1 MSKESIKQ
9 RSTNIELLRII
20 SMLMILTL
28 HYLGGGKVLENVR
41 FGSANYFI
49 MWTLEAVC
57 FVSVNCYVLISGY
70 FLVNS
75 KFKLNKLILLWS
87 EVFFYSIIIY
97 FSLLAT
103 GIVHLSLKDL
113 AFAMFPIITR
123 KWWFASCYIALYI
136 LVPFLNIAAK
146 AMSKTQMEALIIVS
160 TIMLCLP
167 HDTFNVAGGYSLI
180 WFIFLYFA
188 AAYLRLHKPN
198 FKYLNNKTH
207 CFIMFIVFS
216 LVVALIKFIKAFILI
231 KLKGN
236 EIMPFFLYSYNSIF
250 ILIASIM
257 LFMFFLKVD
266 IKNKMLCKFINI
278 TASLTFGIYLI
289 HAHFALRD
297 KLWVYLGSQKYLDSP
312 LMIFHL
318 TLCVLLVFTV
328 CGIIEYLRKLLFKGL
343 KIEYLIEKIS
353 LNISNKLKDLNSNT

>member
-1 MSKESIKQ
+1 MPKESIKQ

-28 HYLGGGKVLENVR
+28 HYLGQGQVLKNLH

-49 MWTLEAVC
+49 MWTIEAVC
-57 FVSVNCYVLISGY
+57 FVPVNCYVLISGY

-87 EVFFYSIIIY
+87 QVFFYSIIIY
-97 FSLLAT
+97 FILLAT
-103 GIVHLSLKDL
+103 GMTNLNSKDL
-113 AFAMFPIITR
+113 IFATFPIITR
-123 KWWFASCYIALYI
+123 KWWFISCYIAFYI

-146 AMSKTQMEALIIVS
+146 AMSKTQMKTLIIIS
-160 TIMLCLP
+160 TIMFCLP
-167 HDTFNVAGGYSLI
+167 YDTLNIAGGYSLI
-180 WFIFLYFA
+180 WFIFLYFV

-231 KLKGN
+231 KLKGD

-250 ILIASIM
+250 ILISSIM

-266 IKNKMLCKFINI
+266 IKNKTLCKLINM
-278 TASLTFGIYLI
+278 TASLTFGIFLI
-289 HAHFALRD
+289 HSHFALRD
-297 KLWVYLGSQKYLDSP
+297 KLWIYLGSQKYLDSP

-318 TLCVLLVFTV
+318 ILCVLLVFAA
-328 CGIIEYLRKLLFKGL
+328 CGIIEYLRKLLFKDL

-353 LNISNKLKDLNSNT
+353 INISNKLSLSINK